1 MGGKALKILGIE
13 TERKSTQEHL
23 RIEQELIPIIS
34 DMFNTEVR
42 TVKFY
47 RNKKDHGDC
56 DLLIHNHGNLGN
68 IRKKLEERFGPVYS
82 NGSVYSFEYDKYQID
97 IIPQPSRNWGET
109 LEFFSYDPSGNLS
122 GKLAHKLGLKY
133 GFSGLVYPFRTFS
146 GRLTTDIVISTDQRK
161 IHDFLDLDYDRYL
174 EGFDEVEDIFDF
186 ITNSKYF
193 NSDSYDMDNLT
204 HKDRK
209 RNQKRKTYQEFL
221 DYIEKNKGKLNNYQ
235 FDKNKENYIDMIDEF
250 FPEANFKSQL
260 EKLKEKDREN
270 HLISLRFNGNIIMEM
285 FPELKGKEL
294 GNIINKYK
302 EFHGEEYRNFII
314 NNNQDEIK
322 QHFKNW
328 YSKLNS

>member
-1 MGGKALKILGIE
+1 MGGKALKILGVE

-68 IRKKLEERFGPVYS
+68 IRKKLEEKFGPIYS

-97 IIPQPSRNWGET
+97 IIPQPSRNWNDN
-109 LEFFSYDPSGNLS
+109 LEFFNWDPSGNLT
-122 GKLAHKLGLKY
+122 GKLAHPFGLKY
-133 GFSGLVYPFRTFS
+133 GFCGLVYPFRTFS

-174 EGFDEVEDIFDF
+174 QGFDEVDEIFDF
-186 ITNSKYF
+186 ITKSKYF
-193 NSDSYDMDNLT
+193 RSSSYQMENLV
-204 HKDRK
+204 HRDRK
-209 RNQKRKTYQEFL
+209 RNKKRKTYQDFL
-221 DYIEKNKGKLNNYQ
+221 KYIEGKELNDHK
-235 FDKNKENYIDMIDEF
+235 FDKKDNYIDMIDEF
-250 FPEANFKSQL
+250 FPEANFKTQL
-260 EKLKEKDREN
+260 KNLQEKDREN

-294 GNIINKYK
+294 GNVINRYK
-302 EFHGEEYRNFII
+302 EYHGDNFRNFILQ
-314 NNNQDEIK
+314 NNQHEIK
-322 QHFKNW
+322 ENFKNW
-328 YSKLNS
+328 YN